1 MGYRNGGQ
9 YTQPKCRKTKD
20 GIHEIQFDY
29 TKPEFE
35 DDCVRLDGVCI
46 YCNLEFQKTY
56 QQTEGLSAIAKST
69 REVFDFNKHY
79 VEAFGIPVLADGT
92 IYKTKEAGRQT

>member
-9 YTQPKCRKTKD
+9 YTKPLCPKTTN

-35 DDCVRLDGVCI
+35 DDCVRLDGKCI
-46 YCNLEFQKTY
+46 FCDTEFQKTY
-56 QQTEGLSAIAKST
+56 QQTEGLVVIAKST
-69 REVFDFNKHY
+69 RNVFNFDKNY
-79 VEAFGIPVLADGT
+79 VEAFGGQIA
-92 IYKTKEAGRQT
+92 